1 MTFFLTRP
9 LFPVIGCVLL
19 IAGLALGAAPQRP
32 NASVPLSAVPLPNDA
47 RQSDAAAPA
56 LPSRVI
62 APVGYRFPVNQ
73 NFVYQVE
80 WRLWQAGTA
89 TLGLTA
95 DTNGAMRS
103 SASADSAGVVSVLYP
118 VHDLFQGVF
127 DPRSF
132 CSQSITKHIEEG
144 FHEHETL
151 ISFNYGRRRSML
163 DETNLKNNDRKHQES
178 DIPACVTDVVS
189 GIFYVASLPL
199 HPNSSYTFPLNDG
212 GKTVD
217 VTVEAEEREAVTT
230 PAGEFQT
237 IRVSPQAASGPV
249 KDKGQIWIW
258 YSDDARRIPVQMR
271 ARMFWGT
278 LTFKLLRIEKKAQ

>member
-1 MTFFLTRP
+1 MRFFPPRF
-9 LFPVIGCVLL
+9 LFAV
-19 IAGLALGAAPQRP
+19 LALTCLFASSGLSAPPQQP
-32 NASVPLSAVPLPNDA
+32 DATIPLSNGTAQGEAATIGPLSHIQPA
-47 RQSDAAAPA
+47 RGFQ
-56 LPSRVI
+56 
-62 APVGYRFPVNQ
+62 FPVNQ

-80 WRLWQAGTA
+80 WRLWEAGTA
-89 TLGLTA
+89 TLGLAPDGT
-95 DTNGAMRS
+95 GMMRS
-103 SASADSAGVVSVLYP
+103 SASADSSGVVSVLYP
-118 VHDLFQGVF
+118 VHDQFHGLF

-132 CSQSITKHIEEG
+132 CSQSLTKHIEEG

-163 DETNLKNNDRKHQES
+163 DETNPKNNQRKHQEME
-178 DIPACVTDVVS
+178 IPGCVTDVVS

-199 HPNSSYTFPLNDG
+199 RPQTSYTFPLNDG

-217 VTVEAEEREAVTT
+217 VTVQAEAREAITT
-230 PAGEFQT
+230 PAGQFQT

-258 YSDDARRIPVQMR
+258 YTDDARRMPVQMR

-278 LTFKLLRIEKKAQ
+278 LTFRLLRIDKKAQ